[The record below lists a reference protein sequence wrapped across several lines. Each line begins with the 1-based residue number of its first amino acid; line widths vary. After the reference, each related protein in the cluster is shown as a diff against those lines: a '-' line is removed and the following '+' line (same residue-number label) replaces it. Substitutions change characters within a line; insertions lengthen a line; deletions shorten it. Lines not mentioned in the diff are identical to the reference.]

1 MLHKKIIC
9 GFFVSTLLLVGC
21 KDDESIS
28 ISTNFDRLDDNSLRF
43 GDKLSL
49 DFSSEDAKIDSYS
62 VKLNDKA
69 YNTQKD
75 FVLDTLNSK
84 LGLNHFTVTVNYN
97 GKYHKDIDGQF
108 TVFSSVKEKKLTYK
122 VIQEFPHN
130 TQLFTE
136 GFIYKDGMIY
146 ESAGQ
151 YGKSQLVKYALG
163 SETFSQSVKNDPK
176 IFGEGISIV
185 NGKIYQLSYHER
197 KGFIYDEATLNLL
210 GGFTMPPNI
219 VEGWGST
226 TLPNNEIVVSDSTPT
241 LKFFDDKFNFIKSI
255 TVTGYDSIY
264 SEVNE
269 LEYANGYIYSNIFN
283 NNSILVIDPKTGVVI
298 AKGDFTELVNKN
310 KTDNEA
316 VLNGIAHI
324 SGNTFLI
331 TGKLWSKIYKVE
343 LNIE

>member
-1 MLHKKIIC
+1 MLQKKIIHV
-9 GFFVSTLLLVGC
+9 FFIFTLLFVGC
-21 KDDESIS
+21 KDDERIS

-62 VKLNDKA
+62 VKLNDKV
-69 YNTQKD
+69 YNTRKD
-75 FVLDTLNSK
+75 FVLDTINSK
-84 LGLNHFTVTVNYN
+84 LGLNHFTLTVNYN
-97 GKYHKDIDGQF
+97 GKYHKEIDGQF
-108 TVFSSVKEKKLTYK
+108 IVFSPVKEKKLTYK
-122 VIQEFPHN
+122 VIQEYPHN
-130 TQLFTE
+130 PQLFTE
-136 GFIYKDGMIY
+136 GFIYKNGTIY

-163 SETFSQSVKNDPK
+163 SEAFSQSVKNDPK

-185 NGKIYQLSYHER
+185 NGKIYQLTYRER
-197 KGFIYDEATLNLL
+197 KGLVYDEATLKLL
-210 GGFTMPPNI
+210 GEFTMPPNI
-219 VEGWGST
+219 VEGWGSSA
-226 TLPNNEIVVSDSTPT
+226 LPNSQIVVSDSTPL

-255 TVTGYDSIY
+255 TVTGYESIY
-264 SEVNE
+264 NEVNE
-269 LEYANGYIYSNIFN
+269 LEYATGYIYSNIFN
-283 NNSILVIDPKTGVVI
+283 NNSILAIDPKTGMVV